1 MAEGRKEEE
10 TRNDVCPIAEKRKER
25 RCMEALRVV
34 LHEQDSK
41 RMKRTRE
48 IEEEV
53 RCVEG
58 NCAGNSIKEKER
70 RREG

>member
-1 MAEGRKEEE
+1 MWRGPVNQMAEGRKEEE

-25 RCMEALRVV
+25 TCMDALRVV

-53 RCVEG
+53 SGVE
-58 NCAGNSIKEKER
+58 
-70 RREG
+70 

>member
-53 RCVEG
+53 SGV
-58 NCAGNSIKEKER
+58 A
-70 RREG
+70 

>member
-1 MAEGRKEEE
+1 MAEGRKEEEE

-25 RCMEALRVV
+25 TCMEALRVV

-53 RCVEG
+53 SGAE
-58 NCAGNSIKEKER
+58 
-70 RREG
+70 

>member
-1 MAEGRKEEE
+1 MAEGRRKEEE

-25 RCMEALRVV
+25 TCMEALRVV

-53 RCVEG
+53 SGVE
-58 NCAGNSIKEKER
+58 
-70 RREG
+70 

>member
-10 TRNDVCPIAEKRKER
+10 TRNDVCPIAEKRKEGT
-25 RCMEALRVV
+25 CMEALRVV
-34 LHEQDSK
+34 LCEQDSK

-53 RCVEG
+53 SGAE
-58 NCAGNSIKEKER
+58 
-70 RREG
+70 